1 VVGPTHSDIEATFI
15 TNSGAMCYDIAKG
28 VNEAGI
34 RIRSEST
41 TDAVRIER
49 R

>member
-1 VVGPTHSDIEATFI
+1 MVGPTHSDIEATFI
-15 TNSGAMCYDIAKG
+15 TDSGAVRCDVAKG
-28 VNEAGI
+28 VDEAGV
-34 RIRSEST
+34 RIRSESA